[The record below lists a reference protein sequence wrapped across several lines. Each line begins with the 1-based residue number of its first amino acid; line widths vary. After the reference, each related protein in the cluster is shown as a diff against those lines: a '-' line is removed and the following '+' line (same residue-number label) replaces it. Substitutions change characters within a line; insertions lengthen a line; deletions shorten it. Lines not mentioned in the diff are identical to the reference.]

1 MFDHAYCINLERSKE
16 RRASAQK
23 QFETH
28 GLDVEMFNATD
39 GNLEAPSKLFITK
52 TEWGCA
58 MSHVR
63 IWRDIV
69 EKGYET
75 SLIFEDDVVL
85 TPNFIE
91 KLKKVMS
98 ELPDDWD
105 FLNLGAPGIYKI
117 DMSDHSE
124 NLNEGISVMFH
135 AYLIRLKCAKNWSI
149 IDPARLKIAIDT
161 FAYNYP
167 SYNLHVKE
175 PIARQRSPFNTTIGV
190 FRTHDYLLYIK
201 NILPVTILLLIV
213 CYIAWLCLLR

>member
-23 QFETH
+23 QFESH

-39 GNLEAPSKLFITK
+39 GNLEAPNKLFITK
-52 TEWGCA
+52 AEWGCA

-75 SLIFEDDVVL
+75 TLVFEDDVVL
-85 TPNFIE
+85 SPNFTV
-91 KLKKVMS
+91 KLEQVMS

-105 FLNLGAPGIYKI
+105 FLNLGAPEMYRINMY
-117 DMSDHSE
+117 DHSE
-124 NLNEGISVMFH
+124 NLKEGMSVMFH
-135 AYLIRLKCAKNWSI
+135 AYLIRLKCAKKWSV
-149 IDPARLKIAIDT
+149 IDPDRLKTAIDT

-167 SYNLHVKE
+167 SYNLHVNE
-175 PIARQRSPFNTTIGV
+175 PIARQKSPFNTTIGV
-190 FRTHDYLLYIK
+190 LRTHDYTFYVR
-201 NILPVTILLLIV
+201 NVLPIVILLLIV
-213 CYIAWLCLLR
+213 CYIVWRYLLR